1 MNSSP
6 TPIRAATAIVAVLLA
21 VTLAPGVAY
30 AGVNL
35 DERIDINLSQADLA
49 AFFHAFA
56 KLTGA
61 QIVLVPGLDATQKI
75 SIRLDN
81 VSARTV
87 LGAACE
93 SIGCRWH
100 VRDEM
105 LVIEPLAAGARNRGA
120 EPLDEPIDI
129 KLSGANV
136 REVLSAVAQMLGA
149 DLSLDESL
157 AVRAI
162 SLELTGRGIR
172 EALDS
177 ACARLGCHWQLVAG
191 EGRPL
196 LRVQAGLP
204 GA

>member
-1 MNSSP
+1 MKSRP
-6 TPIRAATAIVAVLLA
+6 AIRAATAVIAVLLA
-21 VTLAPGVAY
+21 LALPGVAQ
-30 AGVNL
+30 ASVNL
-35 DERIDINLSQADLA
+35 DERIDINLSQAELA
-49 AFFHAFA
+49 AFFNAFA
-56 KLTGA
+56 ELTGA
-61 QIVLVPGLDATQKI
+61 QIVLAPGLDATQKI
-75 SIRLDN
+75 SIRLDH

-105 LVIEPLAAGARNRGA
+105 LVIEPLAAGARNRGVQQ
-120 EPLDEPIDI
+120 LDEPIDI
-129 KLSGANV
+129 RLSGANV

-196 LRVQAGLP
+196 LRLQAGLP